1 MLTLIFIFTTLV
13 SLLFNSPFLFLLSIS
28 GVLASLFPLL
38 LLAFLV
44 VVAIWAFNRF
54 R

>member
-1 MLTLIFIFTTLV
+1 MLTILFFFLTVLG
-13 SLLFNSPFLFLLSIS
+13 LLFNSPFLFLLSIS
-28 GVLASLFPLL
+28 GVLASLFPVL

-44 VVAIWAFNRF
+44 VVAVWAFNRF